1 MSGKTGLAG
10 LLLASFIFTACA
22 TTKDGLFRRE
32 YHTLTTKFNVLF
44 NGQEAFDVGSSIL
57 KQAHEDNFF
66 EILSIEPISLLGED
80 VNASTIVP
88 GFARAEEK
96 AVKAIQKHSMNIE
109 ERQRNRKIDEA
120 YLLLGKARYFD
131 RRFFPA
137 LEAFNFLLESEADY
151 KTFLEGR
158 IWRERTNMRLN
169 NNAIAIQNLKGLAE
183 DLSPKNKFFAF
194 ANATVGEAYL
204 NFKKP
209 DSAIYFIKRAA
220 LHNPKKKQQGRYLFV
235 LAQLYEQKGLLDSAR
250 WAYGVLLDLKR
261 KSPRNLFVNAQIRS
275 QLYHNDSAQVVNK
288 LLKMLKNYENEPYMH
303 TIYRGLGQFYSQKG
317 NDSAAVAS
325 FSQSLRAPGIDPY
338 TKKANYTDLADYMF
352 AKGSYVEAG
361 AYLDS
366 LIPLYKP
373 NELTAKRLT
382 RKRNNL
388 SEVLLYETQKKKTDS
403 VLQLLA
409 LSYDEQI
416 LFFKAYIDAEKEEAL
431 KKAAKE
437 TKKNN
442 SLLFGKQKQA
452 FYFYNPNLLVLGKQD
467 FLARWGTRPNVDNW
481 RTSVDLKTIENPTA
495 SSKVLSQTVQEIEI
509 ISPEAMASKLS
520 FTQAAKDSI
529 KNINQNAYLQ
539 LGLIYK
545 EKFEEMEMA
554 VEHLETFLLRSP
566 TNKKR
571 AEALYHLYKMHEGID
586 TVKANSYKE
595 ELIQH
600 FPESTFAAFLS
611 DPQNYDDSQLKT
623 PERLFENAYRLFES
637 QQFSEVLKT
646 IEAMEVLFSGSS
658 FAPKVAL
665 LKANTVGRLQGVAA
679 WKEELTRVADAYGSL
694 NEGRHA
700 QSLLSKIETSQNL
713 TEKGPVFKNYKWI
726 FPFDRS
732 ENTQMILFKEAL
744 QETLKLSKQKWKVSV
759 DPYDHKI
766 TFVVVHGIYDPE
778 EIQAWL
784 DQTIEKT
791 KELRQRNNFV
801 ALSATY
807 RDYQKNKTW
816 NK

>member
-1 MSGKTGLAG
+1 MSGKISLVGLF
-10 LLLASFIFTACA
+10 LASIIFTACA

-44 NGQEAFDVGSSIL
+44 NGQEAFEVGSSIL
-57 KQAHEDNFF
+57 KQAHDENFF
-66 EILSIEPISLLGED
+66 EILPLEPISLLGED
-80 VNASTIVP
+80 VNASTVVP

-96 AVKAIQKHSMNIE
+96 AVKAIQKHSMNIDGQ
-109 ERQRNRKIDEA
+109 QRNRKIDEA

-151 KTFLEGR
+151 KTFVEGR

-183 DLSPKNKFFAF
+183 DLSSKNKFFAF
-194 ANATVGEAYL
+194 ANVTVGEAYL
-204 NFKKP
+204 NLKKL
-209 DSAIYFIKRAA
+209 DSALYFIKRAA
-220 LHNPKKKQQGRYLFV
+220 MHHPKKKQRGRSLFV
-235 LAQLYEQKGLLDSAR
+235 LAQLYEQKGNLDSAR
-250 WAYGVLLDLKR
+250 WAYDVLLDLKR
-261 KSPRNLFVNAQIRS
+261 KSPRNLFINAQIRS
-275 QLYHNDSAQVVNK
+275 QLYQNDSAQVVNK
-288 LLKMLKNYENEPYMH
+288 LLKMLGNYENEPYIH
-303 TIYRGLGQFYSQKG
+303 AIYRGLGQFYSQKG
-317 NDSAAVAS
+317 VDSAAIAS
-325 FSQSLRAPGIDPY
+325 FNQSLHAPGIDPY

-352 AKGSYVEAG
+352 AKGAYVEAG

-373 NELTAKRLT
+373 NELTAKRLI
-382 RKRNNL
+382 RKRDNL

-416 LFFKAYIDAEKEEAL
+416 RFFEAFLDAEKEAAL
-431 KKAAKE
+431 KAAAQE

-442 SLLFGKQKQA
+442 NPLFGKQKQA

-467 FLARWGTRPNVDNW
+467 FLARWGTRPNADNW
-481 RTSVDLKTIENPTA
+481 RTTADLKT
-495 SSKVLSQTVQEIEI
+495 VLNATDTTQVKTQTKKEIEI
-509 ISPEAMASKLS
+509 ISPEAMASKLPT
-520 FTQAAKDSI
+520 TQVAKDSI
-529 KNINQNAYLQ
+529 KNVNQNAYLQ

-545 EKFEEMEMA
+545 EKFDEIEMA
-554 VEHLETFLLRSP
+554 VEHLETFLRRNP

-571 AEALYHLYKMHEGID
+571 VEALYHLYKVHENRDIP
-586 TVKANSYKE
+586 KANKYKD
-595 ELIQH
+595 ELIQN
-600 FPESTFAAFLS
+600 FPESTFATFLS

-623 PERLFENAYRLFES
+623 PSRLFENAYRLFEA

-646 IEAMEVLFSGSS
+646 IETMEVLFSGSVV
-658 FAPKVAL
+658 APKVAL

-679 WKEELTRVADAYGSL
+679 WKEELIRVADVYGTL
-694 NEGRHA
+694 AEGKHA
-700 QSLLSKIETSQNL
+700 QSLLSQIESSQNL

-726 FPFDRS
+726 FPFDKS
-732 ENTQMILFKEAL
+732 EKTQLILFNEAL
-744 QETLKLSKQKWKVSV
+744 KKSLKQSRQKWQVSV
-759 DPYDHKI
+759 DPYDHKT
-766 TFVVVHGIYDPE
+766 TFVVVHGIFDPVEIETWLE
-778 EIQAWL
+778 ETTE
-784 DQTIEKT
+784 QTQ
-791 KELRQRNNFV
+791 ELRQRNNFV

-816 NK
+816 IK

>member
-1 MSGKTGLAG
+1 MSGKISLVGLF
-10 LLLASFIFTACA
+10 LASIIFTACA

-44 NGQEAFDVGSSIL
+44 NGQEAFEVGSSIL
-57 KQAHEDNFF
+57 KQAHDENFF
-66 EILSIEPISLLGED
+66 EILPLEPISLLGED
-80 VNASTIVP
+80 VNASTVVP

-96 AVKAIQKHSMNIE
+96 AVKAIQKHSMNIDGQ
-109 ERQRNRKIDEA
+109 QRNRKIDEA

-151 KTFLEGR
+151 KTFVEGR

-194 ANATVGEAYL
+194 ANVTVGEAYL
-204 NFKKP
+204 NLKKL
-209 DSAIYFIKRAA
+209 DSALYFIKRAA
-220 LHNPKKKQQGRYLFV
+220 MHHPKKKQRGRPLFV
-235 LAQLYEQKGLLDSAR
+235 LAQLYEQKGNLDSAR
-250 WAYGVLLDLKR
+250 WAYDVLLDLKR
-261 KSPRNLFVNAQIRS
+261 KSPRNLFINAQIRS
-275 QLYHNDSAQVVNK
+275 QLYQNDSAQVVNK
-288 LLKMLKNYENEPYMH
+288 LLKMLGNYENEPYIH
-303 TIYRGLGQFYSQKG
+303 AIYRGLGQFYSQKG
-317 NDSAAVAS
+317 VDSAAIAS
-325 FSQSLRAPGIDPY
+325 FNQSLRAPGIDPY

-352 AKGSYVEAG
+352 AKGAYVEAG

-373 NELTAKRLT
+373 NELTAKRLI
-382 RKRNNL
+382 RKRDNL

-416 LFFKAYIDAEKEEAL
+416 RFFEAFLDAEKEAAL
-431 KKAAKE
+431 KAAAQE

-442 SLLFGKQKQA
+442 NPFFGKQKQA

-467 FLARWGTRPNVDNW
+467 FLARWGTRPNADNW
-481 RTSVDLKTIENPTA
+481 RTTADLKT
-495 SSKVLSQTVQEIEI
+495 VLNATDTTQVKTQTKKEIEI
-509 ISPEAMASKLS
+509 ISPEAMASKLPT
-520 FTQAAKDSI
+520 TQVAKDSI
-529 KNINQNAYLQ
+529 KNVNQNAYLQ

-545 EKFEEMEMA
+545 EKFDEIEIA
-554 VEHLETFLLRSP
+554 VEHLETFLRRNP

-571 AEALYHLYKMHEGID
+571 VEALYHLYKVHENRDIP
-586 TVKANSYKE
+586 KANKYKD
-595 ELIQH
+595 ELIQN
-600 FPESTFAAFLS
+600 FPESTFATFLS

-623 PERLFENAYRLFES
+623 PSRLFENAYRLFEA

-646 IEAMEVLFSGSS
+646 IETMEVLFSGSVV
-658 FAPKVAL
+658 APKVAL

-679 WKEELTRVADAYGSL
+679 WKEELIRVADVYGTL
-694 NEGRHA
+694 AEGKHA
-700 QSLLSKIETSQNL
+700 QSLLSQIESSQNL

-726 FPFDRS
+726 FPFDKS
-732 ENTQMILFKEAL
+732 EKTQLILFNEAL
-744 QETLKLSKQKWKVSV
+744 KKSLKQSRQKWQVSV
-759 DPYDHKI
+759 DPYDHKT
-766 TFVVVHGIYDPE
+766 TFVVVHGIFDPVEIETWLE
-778 EIQAWL
+778 ETTE
-784 DQTIEKT
+784 QTQ
-791 KELRQRNNFV
+791 ELRQRNNFV

-816 NK
+816 IK